1 MPFRSAAYR
10 GIFSQAELS
19 LLQQAYN
26 RSCELLGRS
35 PSTDDDRDQLARVV
49 IRTFEDSDLDPEL
62 AAQRASELAR
72 VFE

>member
-35 PSTDDDRDQLARVV
+35 PSTHDDKDQLARVV
-49 IRTFEDSDLDPEL
+49 IRTFEDSDHDPEL
-62 AAQRASELAR
+62 TAQRAVELAR